1 MSEHIHTSPT
11 TDRGARA
18 AAPEHPLIPAGRVSG
33 ADVYSPSGEKL
44 GKIEDVALEKVG
56 GEVAYAILSFGGFLG
71 LGADYHPV
79 PWRMLRY
86 DVERRGYVIPCES
99 DQLTDA
105 PHIRREELSGWDD
118 SRSRDDIY
126 AFYGPHGA
134 RPYWML

>member
-1 MSEHIHTSPT
+1 M
-11 TDRGARA
+11 
-18 AAPEHPLIPAGRVSG
+18 SG
-33 ADVYSPSGEKL
+33 ADVYSPSGDKL

-99 DQLTDA
+99 DQLAEA
-105 PHIRREELSGWDD
+105 PGIRREDLIGWDD
-118 SRSRDDIY
+118 SSVRDAIY
-126 AFYGPHGA
+126 AFYEPYGA